1 MAMLCRH
8 ADAAYWIGRYI
19 ERAEATARMIDVH
32 YHFGLESPLIGDALR
47 WSSLL
52 PISGQEDLYRKLYG
66 DAEETAILNFFAFD
80 ERNPSSIASCIL
92 FARENSRSIRDQ
104 ISSEMWT
111 CVNRFF
117 IQFREWNLDRL
128 LSASL
133 FQFFD
138 MVKEGSQ
145 LFQGVTNR
153 TLMMGETRDFHDA
166 GRFLERAD
174 QTARILDV
182 KYHDLLPEFSDT
194 ATLAPKT
201 SSEAGTVGG
210 VVDLHGWNA
219 VLRSVGAREAF
230 LKTHR
235 QGVSPARVAQF
246 LILNPQFPASVRHG
260 VGRVEG
266 CLRRI
271 SSNRDL
277 APANVAERETG
288 RLYSELNFMTAED
301 IVAGGLHEFLETVQE
316 RCNRIGEAIYKTYLR
331 Y

>member
-1 MAMLCRH
+1 MLCRH
-8 ADAAYWIGRYI
+8 ADASFWIGRYI

-32 YHFGLESPLIGDALR
+32 YHFGLESPLIGEALR
-47 WSSLL
+47 WSSLI
-52 PISGQEDLYRKLYG
+52 PISGQEELYRKLYDDEG
-66 DAEETAILNFFAFD
+66 ETSILNFFAFD
-80 ERNPSSIASCIL
+80 DRNPSSISSCIL

-128 LSASL
+128 LSGSL
-133 FQFFD
+133 FQFFE

-153 TLMMGETRDFHDA
+153 TLMMGETRDFHDS

-182 KYHDLLPEFSDT
+182 KYHDLLPEFSPGT
-194 ATLAPKT
+194 APSTQASLEGGA
-201 SSEAGTVGG
+201 VGG
-210 VVDLHGWNA
+210 VVDVHGWNA

-235 QGVSPARVAQF
+235 EGVSPTRVAQF
-246 LILNPQFPASVRHG
+246 LLLNPQFPASVRHG
-260 VGRVEG
+260 IGRVQG
-266 CLRRI
+266 CLQRI
-271 SSNRDL
+271 SANRETT
-277 APANVAERETG
+277 ATNAAERETG
-288 RLYSELNFMTAED
+288 RLYSELNYLTAED
-301 IVAGGLHEFLETVQE
+301 IIADGLHEFLEKVQD
-316 RCNRIGEAIYKTYLR
+316 RCNRIGEGIYKTYLR